1 MPTGSPGAA
10 PSPSAADADASSD
23 VPVLADY
30 GGSSLIGVV
39 PGLLAAPG
47 QRPAWFPEPAASAA
61 QAVLL
66 VVDGLGWR
74 QLATRRHLAPTLAA
88 MAGGAITSVVPT
100 TTATALTS
108 IAVGAA
114 PADHGMVGFRLRVTH
129 PTAGPEV
136 LNVLRWRTPSGDA
149 RKSIQPHAFQ
159 PRPAFGGR
167 PVPVISRM
175 EFAGTG
181 FSQAH
186 LGGGRMVGWATA
198 SGIGVE
204 IGRALAAGEPLVYA
218 YYDGLDKTA
227 HVTGLGEHYDAEL
240 VAIDGLVAAIIDR
253 LPPGAALVV
262 TADHGQV
269 DVGARARSLPPEI
282 LALTAMVS
290 GEARF
295 RWLHAADGR
304 VAELLEACREWCGA
318 DAWVRT
324 IDDLDAE
331 GWYGGPLDERI
342 RSRLGDVA
350 VVARGQVAYLEGADP
365 GESRL
370 VSMHGSL
377 TADEMWVP
385 LVAAGT

>member
-1 MPTGSPGAA
+1 
-10 PSPSAADADASSD
+10 
-23 VPVLADY
+23 VLADY

-39 PGLLAAPG
+39 PGLLASPG
-47 QRPAWFPEPAASAA
+47 SRPAWFPAPAATAA
-61 QAVLL
+61 QVVLL

-74 QLATRRHLAPTLAA
+74 QLAARRQLAPTLSA

-108 IAVGAA
+108 ISVGVA
-114 PADHGMVGFRLRVTH
+114 PAEHGVVGFRLRVNH
-129 PTAGPEV
+129 PSAGPEV

-149 RKSIQPHAFQ
+149 RKAVDPRAFQ

-167 PVPVISRM
+167 PVPVVSRL
-175 EFAGTG
+175 EFAGSG
-181 FSQAH
+181 FSDTH
-186 LGGGRMVGWATA
+186 LAGGRMMGWAA
-198 SGIGVE
+198 SSGIAVE
-204 IGRALAAGEPLVYA
+204 VGRALEAGEPFVYA
-218 YYDGLDKTA
+218 YYDGLDRTA

-240 VAIDGLVAAIIDR
+240 AAVDGLVAGIVDR
-253 LPPGAALVV
+253 LPRGAALVV

-295 RWLHAADGR
+295 RWLHAAAGR
-304 VAELLEACREWCGA
+304 AEELAEACRQWCGPG
-318 DAWVRT
+318 AWVRT
-324 IDDLDAE
+324 VDELDAD
-331 GWYGGPLDERI
+331 GWYGGPLDDRI
-342 RSRLGDVA
+342 RYRLGDVA
-350 VVARGQVAYLEGADP
+350 LVARGQVAYLEGADP

-377 TADEMWVP
+377 TGDEMWVP
-385 LVAAGT
+385 LVAAGG